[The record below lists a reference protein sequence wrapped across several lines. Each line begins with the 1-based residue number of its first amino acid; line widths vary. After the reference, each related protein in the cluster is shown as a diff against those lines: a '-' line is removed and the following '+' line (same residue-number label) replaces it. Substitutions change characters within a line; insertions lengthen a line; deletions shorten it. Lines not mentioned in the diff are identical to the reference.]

1 MGKKQAK
8 LARIE
13 NNEPISMESH
23 YEFLY
28 QLQHVLLLALRERGS
43 LSPMQLR
50 HAQEQLNRHRRER
63 AKRRQEKT

>member
-13 NNEPISMESH
+13 NNEPITMESH

-28 QLQHVLLLALRERGS
+28 QLQHALLLALRERGS

-50 HAQEQLNRHRRER
+50 HTQEQLKRRCRER
-63 AKRRQEKT
+63 AKRRQEKP